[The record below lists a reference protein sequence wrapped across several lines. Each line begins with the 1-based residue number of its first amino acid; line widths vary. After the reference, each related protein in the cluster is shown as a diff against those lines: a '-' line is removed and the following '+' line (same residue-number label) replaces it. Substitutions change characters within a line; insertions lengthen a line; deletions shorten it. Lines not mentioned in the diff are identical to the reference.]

1 MLDIQGISSGG
12 KRVTPPLGIPLGSSQ
27 SQPEADLPLIF
38 VNFQKAQARDVS
50 GSLEL
55 KPRFLL
61 DVSAPGHELEEGCR
75 WGGQGAGT
83 VLLCC
88 LSS

>member
-1 MLDIQGISSGG
+1 MDIEGISSGG
-12 KRVTPPLGIPLGSSQ
+12 RGSLRHWVFLWALVSP
-27 SQPEADLPLIF
+27 SPEADLPLIF

-61 DVSAPGHELEEGCR
+61 DVSAPGHELEEGRR

-83 VLLCC
+83 VLLCR